1 MNCSQGA
8 GSLGYIDKRAPD
20 TIYAENARHLILCNG
35 ECLEQIDFQAKTLNF
50 FQCLNVTL

>member
-35 ECLEQIDFQAKTLNF
+35 ECLEQIDF
-50 FQCLNVTL
+50 